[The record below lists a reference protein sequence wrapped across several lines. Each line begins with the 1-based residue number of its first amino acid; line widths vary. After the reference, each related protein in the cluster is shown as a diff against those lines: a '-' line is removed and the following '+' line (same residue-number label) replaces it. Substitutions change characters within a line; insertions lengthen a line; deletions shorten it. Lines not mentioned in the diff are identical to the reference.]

1 MTGLIATAVDITALQ
16 TTGDVVSSCI
26 SGCLRRIIFIFADK
40 GVPFQLGIIIIIRIE
55 PETAVVV

>member
-1 MTGLIATAVDITALQ
+1 MAAIIATAIDITTLQ